1 MLQYFFILTGKK
13 IMNNSKFCLSLT
25 LIYLIRLL
33 LCFSNLEDTVRPVK
47 EHSVIS
53 DPGRRRDKRVR
64 HRRARRAHSRSHTP
78 NNINGSRFGYE
89 ITDVDAFLTKVNPP
103 FVYY

>member
-1 MLQYFFILTGKK
+1 MGISIFSPLTVFL
-13 IMNNSKFCLSLT
+13 NYLSSL
-25 LIYLIRLL
+25 YY
-33 LCFSNLEDTVRPVK
+33 SNLEDPVHPVK

-78 NNINGSRFGYE
+78 NNVNGSRFGYE
-89 ITDVDAFLTKVNPP
+89 ITDVDAFLTKVTLPL
-103 FVYY
+103 YLH